1 MVELTGSSFVDSGVR
16 LRGARNENYVKIEIM
31 SDRRSI
37 TVRTILPFALLTGLS
52 GWVGVIYLMT
62 QTKPTL
68 SHRWF
73 FFCAV
78 VIAVTGTSAPVV
90 ALLNRL
96 FSTRTPVGFG
106 MVVREALWIGI
117 YFAALIWLNKGQ
129 VLTLSLAVVLAVG
142 FILVEILLRLRI
154 RSEWHPG
161 KFPEE

>member
-1 MVELTGSSFVDSGVR
+1 MSW
-16 LRGARNENYVKIEIM
+16 ENYVKIEIM
-31 SDRRSI
+31 SDREST
-37 TVRTILPFALLTGLS
+37 TVRTILPFALLMGMS
-52 GWVGVIYLMT
+52 GWAGLIYLMT

-73 FFCAV
+73 FFCAIV
-78 VIAVTGTSAPVV
+78 VAVTGTSAPLV

-106 MVVREALWIGI
+106 MIVREALWVGI

-142 FILVEILLRLRI
+142 FILVEVLLRLRA

-161 KFPEE
+161 KYSDE